1 MSYDSPT
8 DWTREPSLTLQEVI
22 KLAKSNSA
30 MKTKTTMKTDD
41 AMETKELYV
50 IKFEDEP
57 KT

>member
-1 MSYDSPT
+1 
-8 DWTREPSLTLQEVI
+8 
-22 KLAKSNSA
+22 